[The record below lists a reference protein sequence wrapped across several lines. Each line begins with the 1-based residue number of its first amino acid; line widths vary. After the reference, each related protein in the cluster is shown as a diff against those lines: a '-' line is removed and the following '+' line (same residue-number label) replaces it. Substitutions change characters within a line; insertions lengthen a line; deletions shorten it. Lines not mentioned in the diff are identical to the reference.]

1 MTASADITVDFHDGV
16 LTATLTRAHKKN
28 ALTDD
33 MYRQLADAV
42 ERAQEDSAVRALVIR
57 SEGDLFC
64 AGNDLGDFAG
74 ADRTEDA
81 DGGEQEERN
90 VTRFLRTLVE
100 CDTPVIAA
108 VQGKAVGVGT
118 TMLLHCDV
126 VLVTEDAQL
135 ITPFVNLALV
145 PEAAS
150 SALLVQRIGH
160 VRLFNM
166 FVLGEPLG
174 AQAAVDGGVA
184 NAIVPA
190 ADLHAEA
197 ERYAWR
203 IVQLAGGIRH
213 CDEAAHAPARGAA
226 CADGG
231 GVRDL
236 RCAAGQRG
244 GAGGVRRV
252 RAEAE
257 AGLHAVR
264 VRSSRLPVDSDGM
277 FVPSM
282 LLGMEMS
289 ELCSQRMNS
298 ELGAE

>member
-1 MTASADITVDFHDGV
+1 MTASADITVELTGGV
-16 LTATLTRAHKKN
+16 LTATLTRAQKKN

-42 ERAQEDSAVRALVIR
+42 ERAQADSAVRALIIR

-74 ADRTEDA
+74 ADRSEEA
-81 DGGEQEERN
+81 EGGEQEERN
-90 VTRFLRTLVE
+90 VTRFLRALVD

-126 VLVTEDAQL
+126 VLMTEDAQL

-150 SALLVQRIGH
+150 SKLLVERVGH
-160 VRLFNM
+160 LRAFSM
-166 FVLGEPLG
+166 FVLGEPLT

-190 ADLHAEA
+190 PDLHAEA
-197 ERYAWR
+197 DRYARR
-203 IVQLAGGIRH
+203 IAQLPAGSVTATKRLMRQHEELHAQMAEESVIF
-213 CDEAAHAPARGAA
+213 AARLGS
-226 CADGG
+226 
-231 GVRDL
+231 
-236 RCAAGQRG
+236 
-244 GAGGVRRV
+244 
-252 RAEAE
+252 AEAQE
-257 AGLHAVR
+257 AFAAFAQKRKPDFTQFG
-264 VRSSRLPVDSDGM
+264 
-277 FVPSM
+277 
-282 LLGMEMS
+282 
-289 ELCSQRMNS
+289 
-298 ELGAE
+298 